1 MSKALK
7 VTHIVGARPNFVK
20 AAPLVKA
27 LEAKG
32 VEQSLIH
39 TGQHYDEIMSDAF
52 FRDLN
57 MPTPDF
63 NLHVGGGTQFD
74 QLSKLMLGLPDAL
87 TALAPDALILYGD
100 VNSTMVASIVAN
112 RLDIAVIHVEAGLR
126 SGDMRMPEESN
137 RKIVDMF
144 AELHL
149 TTSPEA
155 LDNLVNEGANAS
167 SVHEIGNTM
176 IDSLF
181 ASQHLFDFERIQ
193 VKLGVPEKFGVVTMH
208 RGGNVDDPERVKE
221 IVDSLTKAAAMTTLV
236 LPLHPRGRQTLMDAG
251 LDKVDNLVVCDPL
264 GYTDFL
270 SLVGKA
276 QFVVTDSGGVQEETT
291 VMGIPCLTLRPNTER
306 PITITEGTNRLV
318 TASNLSEQIAAV
330 LSGDFEIKGPPAL
343 WDGKA
348 AIRGADVIVDFLNNK
363 KG

>member
-1 MSKALK
+1 M
-7 VTHIVGARPNFVK
+7 THVVGARPNFVK

-27 LEAKG
+27 LSALG
-32 VEQSLIH
+32 VKQTLIH

-74 QLSKLMLGLPDAL
+74 QLSKLVLGLPEAL
-87 TALAPDALILYGD
+87 TALKPDALILYGD
-100 VNSTMVASIVAN
+100 VNSTMIASIVAN
-112 RLDIAVIHVEAGLR
+112 RLEIPVVHVEAGLR
-126 SGDMRMPEESN
+126 SGDMGMPEESN

-144 AELHL
+144 AVLHL

-155 LDNLVNEGANAS
+155 LQNLVSEGANADT
-167 SVHEIGNTM
+167 VHEIGNTM

-181 ASQHLFDFERIQ
+181 ASKSLFNFESIQ
-193 VKLGVPEKFGVVTMH
+193 KKLGVPNDFGVVTMH
-208 RGGNVDDPERVKE
+208 RGGNVDDAQRVQE
-221 IVDSLTKAAAMTTLV
+221 IVSSLTKAAAMTTLV

-251 LDKVDNLVVCDPL
+251 LYKVENLIVCDPL
-264 GYTDFL
+264 GYTEFL

-306 PITITEGTNRLV
+306 PITISEGTNRLV
-318 TASNLSEQIAAV
+318 TASSLSDEISAV
-330 LSGDFEIKGPPAL
+330 LAGNFEIKGPPKL
-343 WDGKA
+343 WDGNA
-348 AIRGADVIVDFLNNK
+348 AIRGAQVILNFLEDNK
-363 KG
+363 DK